1 MFTSQFMRT
10 GQAYEFFIKRL
21 NLDLKAVFPGSDLLG
36 EMDVEYSANGL
47 IDVKRILIDA
57 MSISETVSIGES
69 AAASQS
75 EGKVGNMWGNTNNL
89 SLRNGSVVDVNRMP
103 LSLQEMRLSPK
114 DIGGLIFSKCLERM
128 KHNHPLSSLH
138 RILREAEND
147 SDPRVITR
155 TGLKHVLRK
164 FDIIMN
170 ESDFNDFFQ
179 SHDRGDGKINGREFL
194 DSLNPKSN
202 YDQNPLL
209 PKDEEGLKN
218 EHNVARALEK
228 ITGRRR
234 EVSVMNGSTNTR
246 LDGEIIHSIAK
257 STPKDEEPSAP
268 VRHTVA
274 TPPPTSKPNRPVS
287 MRTMRS
293 TTAISVPE
301 SQPQREPI
309 EAAISSQGSGT
320 IGPEVN
326 DTQDSSKDDLP
337 RNSNSAPPMSPKS
350 AKLFHALQAAVKAR
364 KVRQAKQ
371 KKKIDTPTFRPAHSH
386 QYHIDLNAL
395 LEGKFK
401 KNEEQST
408 DWNRSVR
415 PNSAASTTPQ
425 KVLLRINT
433 FNKRASMKNLDSS
446 NQKPASSTT
455 NPANRSA
462 QKMQVQGKSRNNIFE
477 STIVRNDPTP
487 PVVHKEARDTT
498 TNNNN
503 SQTTNNNTN
512 DTITNNNNYYNEVS
526 TVEQLMEQLL
536 SKRKASKGLSS
547 STNTTTNNNNSNN
560 NNIQEPAF
568 DADRRVERSNSGVSG
583 PAYSPAKVAQR
594 SESIVLTPHS
604 PNSPRSSTQTPRS
617 AFSRPSTAASPTKT
631 KSPFVYTGQR
641 RQFVPSPFST
651 LLHLKYKMD
660 KKHLVTSHEDYGMF
674 VKSVNKAAKSQQLL
688 GKKFKATLSPSYS
701 SKM

>member
-1 MFTSQFMRT
+1 
-10 GQAYEFFIKRL
+10 
-21 NLDLKAVFPGSDLLG
+21 
-36 EMDVEYSANGL
+36 
-47 IDVKRILIDA
+47 
-57 MSISETVSIGES
+57 MSISEAVSLGEPS
-69 AAASQS
+69 SSQS
-75 EGKVGNMWGNTNNL
+75 EGSGGGGGGTMWGNTNNL

-103 LSLQEMRLSPK
+103 LSLQEMRFSPK
-114 DIGGLIFSKCLERM
+114 DIGGIIFSKCLERM

-155 TGLKHVLRK
+155 SGLKHVLRK

-170 ESDFNDFFQ
+170 ESDFNEFFQ
-179 SHDRGDGKINGREFL
+179 SHDRGDGKINAREFL

-218 EHNVARALEK
+218 EYNVARALEK

-257 STPKDEEPSAP
+257 STPKDTEQPSAAS
-268 VRHTVA
+268 VSVSHTVA
-274 TPPPTSKPNRPVS
+274 TPPPTSKPNRPLSV
-287 MRTMRS
+287 RTMRS
-293 TTAISVPE
+293 TAAISILE
-301 SQPQREPI
+301 SQPQQESI
-309 EAAISSQGSGT
+309 ETAAQSVTSNGSGV

-326 DTQDSSKDDLP
+326 DANDSKDDTP
-337 RNSNSAPPMSPKS
+337 RSNHSAAPMSPKS

-364 KVRQAKQ
+364 KIRQARQ
-371 KKKIDTPTFRPAHSH
+371 RKKLDPPTFRPAYSH
-386 QYHIDLNAL
+386 QHFINLDAL
-395 LEGKFK
+395 LQDKSK
-401 KNEEQST
+401 TTNEEQST

-415 PNSAASTTPQ
+415 PSSAASTSQQ

-433 FNKRASMKNLDSS
+433 FNKRASMKNLLDQP
-446 NQKPASSTT
+446 NQKSASFAAN

-462 QKMQVQGKSRNNIFE
+462 QKKPVQGKSRTDIFE
-477 STIVRNDPTP
+477 ATVVRDFPA
-487 PVVHKEARDTT
+487 PVVHKEARGNITTTTTHNNNNDTNNTT
-498 TNNNN
+498 TN
-503 SQTTNNNTN
+503 
-512 DTITNNNNYYNEVS
+512 NNNNYYNEVS

-536 SKRKASKGLSS
+536 SKNKATKGS
-547 STNTTTNNNNSNN
+547 NNNNNNNNNNSSNSN
-560 NNIQEPAF
+560 TSNIQ
-568 DADRRVERSNSGVSG
+568 DTTDSADRRVDRSNSGVSG
-583 PAYSPAKVAQR
+583 PAYSPIKVAQR

-604 PNSPRSSTQTPRS
+604 PMSPRSSTQTPRS
-617 AFSRPSTAASPTKT
+617 TASRPSTASPTKP

-641 RQFVPSPFST
+641 RQFVPSPFSA

-674 VKSVNKAAKSQQLL
+674 VKSMNKAAKSQQLL

-701 SKM
+701 SKIWV